1 MILGEII
8 PYTLDYKGIDRYANI
23 GVQSSTKPCYIEIIP
38 PPQVHYGFYQSY
50 MIFGAFH
57 NALDNRWIYLDF
69 RKFDGLEI

>member
-1 MILGEII
+1 MLILGFNLLQSHA
-8 PYTLDYKGIDRYANI
+8 TLR
-23 GVQSSTKPCYIEIIP
+23 SFP